1 MQCHLTMVITSTLVV
16 ALGVSTSAAED
27 DLPAQ
32 ARTALQRGVA
42 FYHQQVAAHGGYVY
56 LYSADLSKQEG
67 EGKTTRETVWVQ
79 PPGTPTVGEAYVKA
93 YIRSGDAACLA
104 AAKNAAEC
112 LIRGQYRSGGWN
124 ASIEFDPTER
134 AKQAYRVDP
143 PAPKKRQ
150 RNTSSL
156 DDDKTQSALRF
167 LMQLDREL
175 KFEDARLHE
184 ATLFALDSL
193 LAAQFPNGAWA
204 QVWDAPA
211 DKTQPANLKG
221 HYPDDWPRKYPGGDY
236 WYHYTFNDNNI
247 SNTIDMLRL
256 AEEIY
261 GDKKYRTAMLK
272 AGDFILA
279 AQMPEPQP
287 AWAQQYNFQM
297 EPVWARKFE
306 PPAVS
311 GGESQRLI
319 ETLMDLYIDTGD
331 RKFLEP
337 IPRALAYLK
346 RSQLRDGRLARFYE
360 LKTNRPLYLTTEYAL
375 TYEDNDLPTHYG
387 FQLGSRVDN
396 LQQRYN
402 TVIKRS
408 EAEISKLRQ
417 TVTRPPTVSSL
428 EPRVKEILSA
438 QDERGAWIETG
449 RLKYHGKK
457 DATTQVISSDT
468 FVRNLDTL
476 STYLSVVGAKPSR

>member
-1 MQCHLTMVITSTLVV
+1 
-16 ALGVSTSAAED
+16 
-27 DLPAQ
+27 
-32 ARTALQRGVA
+32 
-42 FYHQQVAAHGGYVY
+42 
-56 LYSADLSKQEG
+56 
-67 EGKTTRETVWVQ
+67 
-79 PPGTPTVGEAYVKA
+79 
-93 YIRSGDAACLA
+93 
-104 AAKNAAEC
+104 
-112 LIRGQYRSGGWN
+112 
-124 ASIEFDPTER
+124 
-134 AKQAYRVDP
+134 
-143 PAPKKRQ
+143 
-150 RNTSSL
+150 
-156 DDDKTQSALRF
+156 
-167 LMQLDREL
+167 
-175 KFEDARLHE
+175 
-184 ATLFALDSL
+184 
-193 LAAQFPNGAWA
+193 
-204 QVWDAPA
+204 
-211 DKTQPANLKG
+211 
-221 HYPDDWPRKYPGGDY
+221 DDWPRKYPGGDY